1 MKRIFL
7 ETNKNT
13 TPEYVFVKTLME
25 RYSSEDFEIVVV
37 GGKDNLRNAVN
48 EFKKSTINGDRNLL
62 LFDADS
68 ELNGGGF
75 ESRSRELFELR
86 RSLGIEFDIFLF
98 PNNKD
103 DGDFELLLEN
113 IARQDIHGER
123 FFRCFSNYEE
133 CLSSHIGMDGQ
144 PMYLCPNRKAKV
156 YSYITSMKLS
166 NAERKMIGKG
176 YWLFDNE
183 AYWNLDSEYIVPL
196 KEFLLKH
203 KD

>member
-75 ESRSRELFELR
+75 
-86 RSLGIEFDIFLF
+86 
-98 PNNKD
+98 
-103 DGDFELLLEN
+103 FELLLEN